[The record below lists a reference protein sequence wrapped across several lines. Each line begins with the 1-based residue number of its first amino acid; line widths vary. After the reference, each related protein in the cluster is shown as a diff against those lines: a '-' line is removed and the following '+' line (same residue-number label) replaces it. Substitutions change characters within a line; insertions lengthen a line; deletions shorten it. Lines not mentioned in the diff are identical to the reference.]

1 MQDCSLGQNCRVHL
15 DRNVM
20 LTVNPRDKL
29 THFGYCSHII
39 LCIFCENCVC
49 WVLWLLSNCF
59 IPHVSQ
65 IVVSVSGA
73 DLRIWSMSW
82 AVRSLFLFVTPVGII
97 YLPNFLFQDRRKQTD
112 RQSDKNI
119 VRHSNPSH
127 SINYV
132 FFWWDSSCLALT
144 LIEGKSASPLDEE
157 VVQGIYF
164 FSVCGQLK
172 F

>member
-1 MQDCSLGQNCRVHL
+1 M
-15 DRNVM
+15 
-20 LTVNPRDKL
+20 
-29 THFGYCSHII
+29 
-39 LCIFCENCVC
+39 
-49 WVLWLLSNCF
+49 
-59 IPHVSQ
+59 
-65 IVVSVSGA
+65 
-73 DLRIWSMSW
+73 
-82 AVRSLFLFVTPVGII
+82 TPVGII

-144 LIEGKSASPLDEE
+144 LIAGKSASPLDEE

>member
-1 MQDCSLGQNCRVHL
+1 M
-15 DRNVM
+15 
-20 LTVNPRDKL
+20 
-29 THFGYCSHII
+29 
-39 LCIFCENCVC
+39 
-49 WVLWLLSNCF
+49 
-59 IPHVSQ
+59 
-65 IVVSVSGA
+65 
-73 DLRIWSMSW
+73 
-82 AVRSLFLFVTPVGII
+82 TPVGII

-112 RQSDKNI
+112 RAIKILSDTLI
-119 VRHSNPSH
+119 LLTLL
-127 SINYV
+127 IMC